1 MMYLADKHAH
11 YIWKIKP
18 WQKQQTKKQVP
29 VFLRTRHMQ
38 VYVYHRQELFTCKQP
53 TLQST
58 GPVALCTA
66 EATKTCPC
74 GEERIS
80 EVRIKG
86 KEMGKR
92 LQKEITDATK
102 SKHSL
107 LKAKEKN
114 PQKV

>member
-1 MMYLADKHAH
+1 
-11 YIWKIKP
+11 
-18 WQKQQTKKQVP
+18 
-29 VFLRTRHMQ
+29 MQ